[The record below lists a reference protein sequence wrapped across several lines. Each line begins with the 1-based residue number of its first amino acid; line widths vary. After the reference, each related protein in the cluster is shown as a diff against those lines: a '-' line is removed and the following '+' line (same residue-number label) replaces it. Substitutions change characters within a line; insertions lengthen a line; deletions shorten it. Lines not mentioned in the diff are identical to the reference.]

1 MIDASSSRHPGNLPR
16 RTMPAG
22 RRPHLRRRAGENLG
36 QRPQCHASAERAVGW
51 IGHRASA
58 EHAAQVETLGSSGL
72 ADPPGV
78 IRRVGRPGQQRP
90 PGRDERGHERLQ
102 QPLEG
107 DSAVGLHGHHRA
119 VDGGVRTREMVGRNR
134 SRHLWSRPV
143 HDLFGYRGSA
153 WCCSPARGRRG
164 HPRPAARPVQPHLRG
179 SGSWRQEANCA
190 ARTKPGT
197 RWAKTSTRT
206 RPQPEPVREPR
217 PPRRPAPTP
226 PAPAGGCEP
235 AAGRGRTPWGGDR
248 RVRDRARWNVAH
260 LDVDPLI
267 KANFGLFSAR
277 AHGVSSPTSAVAR
290 LLAQAEQTAPWEQEH
305 PAA

>member
-1 MIDASSSRHPGNLPR
+1 M
-16 RTMPAG
+16 
-22 RRPHLRRRAGENLG
+22 
-36 QRPQCHASAERAVGW
+36 GW

-107 DSAVGLHGHHRA
+107 DSAIGLHGHHRA
-119 VDGGVRTREMVGRNR
+119 VDGGECETREMVGRNR
-134 SRHLWSRPV
+134 SRHLWSRPRTRP
-143 HDLFGYRGSA
+143 LRLPSRSA
-153 WCCSPARGRRG
+153 WCCSPAPGRRG

-179 SGSWRQEANCA
+179 LAAGGRQ
-190 ARTKPGT
+190 RT
-197 RWAKTSTRT
+197 
-206 RPQPEPVREPR
+206 
-217 PPRRPAPTP
+217 APHGQS
-226 PAPAGGCEP
+226 PAPAGQGP
-235 AAGRGRTPWGGDR
+235 ARAPDRSLSQYVSPGPPRRTRSHLTARGPSRPQGAGGRLGGGDR

-267 KANFGLFSAR
+267 KANFGLFSPR
-277 AHGVSSPTSAVAR
+277 AHGCLTSAVAR
-290 LLAQAEQTAPWEQEH
+290 LLAQAEQTPPGSKSTPSVAPGRRCGSVSHQVRSILRLVSERTRTRPRPRAVRGNVPLTFEVERQEEQ
-305 PAA
+305 